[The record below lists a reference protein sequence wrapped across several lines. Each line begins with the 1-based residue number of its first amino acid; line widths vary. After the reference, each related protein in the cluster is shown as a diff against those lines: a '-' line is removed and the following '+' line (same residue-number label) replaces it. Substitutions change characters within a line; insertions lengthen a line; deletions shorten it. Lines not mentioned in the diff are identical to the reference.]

1 MYRAEIEDSI
11 VLIHFFRY
19 IHENLKIMK
28 NENIGSFIYTFDT
41 YVKLIV
47 RILSFFRFKM
57 SR

>member
-19 IHENLKIMK
+19 VHENLKIMK
-28 NENIGSFIYTFDT
+28 NKDIAPFIYTFDT
-41 YVKLIV
+41 YVKLIL